1 MTQADGSKR
10 PGESARCVC
19 AMPGAPLSFLLRN
32 LPHEKAS
39 LNAGRHIRLC
49 YIGIRNTFWLET
61 APRTGFVFYF
71 HTENQSGLLRPQR
84 ACFCKIRLTLAA
96 SCTLFSK
103 REMGQ
108 RRSVTPSLTH
118 CRCSTNTLSEQIN
131 NDFHLV
137 RRSSAPG
144 TSHILCRHPNDPG
157 KGVSFPFLQ
166 MRKVGGQTGYM
177 TFAQTQR
184 AANEAPCR

>member
-1 MTQADGSKR
+1 MLRAVPCPSRPWGPASVERGSHAAHTVPAPRADRGQAE
-10 PGESARCVC
+10 PQRCC
-19 AMPGAPLSFLLRN
+19 TGCSFPRCTVSGQRTTDPAATPACLR
-32 LPHEKAS
+32 S
-39 LNAGRHIRLC
+39 
-49 YIGIRNTFWLET
+49 WLE
-61 APRTGFVFYF
+61 RG
-71 HTENQSGLLRPQR
+71 G
-84 ACFCKIRLTLAA
+84 
-96 SCTLFSK
+96 
-103 REMGQ
+103 REVGGWRGQ

-118 CRCSTNTLSEQIN
+118 CRRSTNTLSEQIN

-166 MRKVGGQTGYM
+166 MRKVGGQTGYV